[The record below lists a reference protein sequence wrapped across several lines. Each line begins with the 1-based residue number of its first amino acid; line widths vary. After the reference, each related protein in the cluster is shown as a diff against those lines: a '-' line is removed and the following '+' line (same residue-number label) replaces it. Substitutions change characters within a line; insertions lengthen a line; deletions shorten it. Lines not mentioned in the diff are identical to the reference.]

1 MQKYVILTQN
11 SPNDACVGATLPPF
25 GAAQTPPPICFLRI
39 YTEGG
44 FILGDGVG
52 SAPRSHCW
60 AELPAQGTTF
70 WQHGWGV
77 RNACLEVLK
86 GIKVR
91 EMRDSVGNLHITA
104 APT

>member
-1 MQKYVILTQN
+1 MQKYVILPQN
-11 SPNDACVGATLPPF
+11 SLNDACVGATLPPF

-39 YTEGG
+39 NTEGS
-44 FILGDGVG
+44 FLLGDGAG
-52 SAPRSHCW
+52 SAPHFQRW

-70 WQHGWGV
+70 WLHGWGF

-86 GIKVR
+86 GNKVR
-91 EMRDSVGNLHITA
+91 EMRDSVGNLAITA